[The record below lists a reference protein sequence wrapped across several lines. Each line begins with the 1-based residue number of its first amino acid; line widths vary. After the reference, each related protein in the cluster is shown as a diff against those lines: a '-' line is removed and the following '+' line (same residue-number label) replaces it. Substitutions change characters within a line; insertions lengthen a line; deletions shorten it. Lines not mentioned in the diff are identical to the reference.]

1 MPLGGVPTSVTV
13 PPRDEAKATGISTLP
28 GASLAFMHMPSTM
41 GTATTVVPVLDKTVE
56 SRPMAAMVYTISL
69 TGLPFESFTARPPTL
84 SAKPVMNVA
93 SPTMNMAM
101 KSTTVGS
108 PK

>member
-41 GTATTVVPVLDKTVE
+41 GTATTVVPVLESTVE
-56 SRPMAAMVYTISL
+56 SRDSIKALLSYRLNGHPINFYEEIFEATQDSL
-69 TGLPFESFTARPPTL
+69 
-84 SAKPVMNVA
+84 KN
-93 SPTMNMAM
+93 
-101 KSTTVGS
+101 KVGILKVF
-108 PK
+108 PRFKKKKIEKIL